1 VDEQTIYHW
10 ASVTKTFTAVAI
22 MQLRERGLLRLDD
35 PVVRYVPELREV
47 YNPYSSMEA
56 ITLRHLLSHSAGFR
70 SGTWP
75 WGGDEPWHPHE
86 PTEWSQLVAM
96 IPYTRINFAP
106 GSRYT
111 YSNPGIVFLGR
122 TLEKVTGDV
131 YEAYIDKNIFRPLD
145 MRRSYFDGT
154 PWHLLPYRS
163 NNYRVVEGRPVANG
177 LDFNTGITVS
187 NGGLNAPVGDLAKWL
202 GFLMGTP
209 GARRPLYEGILPRA
223 ALEEMWKPV
232 VPVGESPL
240 GAEAMGLSFFL
251 YEQDGHRIVGHTGS
265 QKSFRSFILFDPVAR
280 VGMIGAFN
288 TADGDESAPDTS
300 RLLNELRVRA
310 VREVFPM
317 FRGEGGVKA
326 R

>member
-1 VDEQTIYHW
+1 VADHRKAAAEAGIVGASIAFVRDGEVVAADYYGLADLETRRPVDEQTIYHW
-10 ASVTKTFTAVAI
+10 ASITKTFTGVAI

-35 PVVRYVPELREV
+35 PVVRHVPELRDV
-47 YNPYSSMEA
+47 YNPFGPMEGV
-56 ITLRHLLSHSAGFR
+56 TLRHLLSHSAGFR

-131 YEAYIDKNIFRPLD
+131 YEAYIDKNIFRLLD

-163 NNYRVVEGRPVANG
+163 NNYQVVAGLPVANG

-187 NGGLNAPVGDLAKWL
+187 NGGLYAPVGDLA
-202 GFLMGTP
+202 
-209 GARRPLYEGILPRA
+209 
-223 ALEEMWKPV
+223 
-232 VPVGESPL
+232 
-240 GAEAMGLSFFL
+240 
-251 YEQDGHRIVGHTGS
+251 
-265 QKSFRSFILFDPVAR
+265 
-280 VGMIGAFN
+280 
-288 TADGDESAPDTS
+288 
-300 RLLNELRVRA
+300 
-310 VREVFPM
+310 
-317 FRGEGGVKA
+317 
-326 R
+326 